1 VIRRSL
7 LALAFLAYAVP
18 AGAQSVEFLS
28 RYAFYVS
35 MEYLASDEPRF
46 EWDANWGGD
55 LDIVDYGF
63 GRFNFVANYQTILG
77 DEFREFDPNQGNY
90 VLEGSLSV
98 RAPRAEVS
106 GVFHHVS
113 RHLSDR
119 PKGGAVD
126 WNMMGAR
133 VAAATTR
140 GRLEL
145 RNRVDLRGVIQKTFV
160 DYTWELETDTRARIT
175 LSPRTAFVPSG
186 GLRVLGVNGSR
197 DRGTQV
203 GFRGEGAIQL
213 RGRGAAVEFFAA
225 VERRIDPYQLEF
237 STVSWATAGF
247 RISSLNR

>member
-1 VIRRSL
+1 
-7 LALAFLAYAVP
+7 
-18 AGAQSVEFLS
+18 
-28 RYAFYVS
+28 
-35 MEYLASDEPRF
+35 
-46 EWDANWGGD
+46 
-55 LDIVDYGF
+55 
-63 GRFNFVANYQTILG
+63 
-77 DEFREFDPNQGNY
+77 
-90 VLEGSLSV
+90 
-98 RAPRAEVS
+98 
-106 GVFHHVS
+106 
-113 RHLSDR
+113 
-119 PKGGAVD
+119 
-126 WNMMGAR
+126 MMGAR
-133 VAAATTR
+133 IAATATR
-140 GRLEL
+140 GRVEL

-160 DYTWELETDTRARIT
+160 DYTWEVETDSRARIT

>member
-1 VIRRSL
+1 VSRRL
-7 LALAFLAYAVP
+7 VLALAFIAYAAP
-18 AGAQSVEFLS
+18 ASAQTIEFLS

-35 MEYLASDEPRF
+35 FEHLSSDERRF
-46 EWDANWGGD
+46 EWSGNWGGD

-63 GRFNFVANYQTILG
+63 GRFNFAANYEAVLG

-98 RAPRAEVS
+98 RPPRAEVS

-119 PKGGAVD
+119 PKRGAVD

-133 VAAATTR
+133 IAARTTR

-145 RNRVDLRGVIQKTFV
+145 RNRADVRGVIQKTFV
-160 DYTWELETDTRARIT
+160 DYTWELETDSRARIG
-175 LSPRTAFVPSG
+175 LSPRTALVASG
-186 GLRVLGVNGSR
+186 GLRVLGVDGTR

-203 GFRGEGAIQL
+203 GFRGEGAWQL
-213 RGRGAAVEFFAA
+213 VGRGAALDLFAA

-237 STVSWATAGF
+237 STATWLTAGF
-247 RISSLNR
+247 RLSSR